1 MRAFAPGSVTA
12 VFAPAASGDESKGAS
27 VAIADGVMADV
38 VADGVVAEERPA
50 EEFERADESPSA
62 EQTDESSSTEQTD
75 VSLPDEQSPVTV
87 GGEPTDF
94 EPVEIALR
102 ELGIAES
109 ARVDLTAEIPIGRGF
124 GASGAATLATVLA
137 ANEEFALGHSREDL
151 LAIAHR
157 AEVEAGTGLGDVFV
171 QHLGGLV
178 LGDGQNRQR
187 FDRETHI
194 EYSSFGPIAT
204 EEALADED
212 LMATIATEGTATLDA
227 LPDAPD
233 LAHLTREAWAFAQA
247 IDLPTPEV
255 REAVDEVEDAGG
267 SASMAMVGETVFGVG
282 VEGVLEHRTEVC
294 PEGAHLL

>member
-1 MRAFAPGSVTA
+1 MRAFAPGSATA

-27 VAIADGVMADV
+27 VAIADGVAADV
-38 VADGVVAEERPA
+38 VANGVA
-50 EEFERADESPSA
+50 ADEEQGTPSA
-62 EQTDESSSTEQTD
+62 ASEG
-75 VSLPDEQSPVTV
+75 LVTV

-94 EPVEIALR
+94 YPVEIALR

-109 ARVDLTAEIPIGRGF
+109 VRVDLTAEIPIGRGF

-137 ANEEFALGHSREDL
+137 ANEEFDLGHSREDL
-151 LAIAHR
+151 LATAHR

-178 LGDGQNRQR
+178 IGDGENRRR
-187 FDRETHI
+187 FDRETPI

-212 LMATIATEGTATLDA
+212 LMATIATEGTAALDA
-227 LPDAPD
+227 LPDAPT
-233 LAHLTREAWAFAQA
+233 LAHLTREAWEFAQA

-255 REAVDEVEDAGG
+255 REAVSEVEDAGG